1 MAVEEVDVLVVG
13 GGKAGKTLA
22 MDLAKSGRKVAMVER
37 SMIGGTCINVACIP
51 TKTIINSGRVLNTAR
66 RAAEFGVA
74 GSGSPRMDIGL
85 LRHRKEDVVGT
96 MVKGQLA
103 SFIGSRMDFI
113 MGDATFVAPRT
124 VEVALNDGGTRTLH
138 GTDVVLNLGT
148 EPALPAIEGLA
159 ESNVLT
165 LRICRSAQHHPIC
178 STPSG

>member
-1 MAVEEVDVLVVG
+1 MAIEEVDVLVVG